1 MPDPAPKPHG
11 NDTPNSMAVERATE
25 PSLRSYSPSS
35 SIRGVAS
42 DIDYAESHQF
52 DATAGHEQLIAPTTP
67 MTESAMTL
75 VPAESPQET
84 LVASP
89 VKEHTE
95 LTESSQHNLP
105 PIPSALTENKA
116 NKSDAV
122 PSPSTVAM
130 PPPGK
135 VLLGKGKIDPK
146 AQDDFIAYML
156 AKK

>member
-1 MPDPAPKPHG
+1 MPDPAPKSHG
-11 NDTPNSMAVERATE
+11 NDTPN
-25 PSLRSYSPSS
+25 SLRSYSPSS

-42 DIDYAESHQF
+42 DIDYTESHPF
-52 DATAGHEQLIAPTTP
+52 DATRVPEQLIAPTTP

-89 VKEHTE
+89 VEEHPQLPE
-95 LTESSQHNLP
+95 PEQQDSP
-105 PIPSALTENKA
+105 PIPASLKKNKA
-116 NKSDAV
+116 SKSDAA
-122 PSPSTVAM
+122 PCPATVAV

-135 VLLGKGKIDPK
+135 ALLGKGKIDPK

-156 AKK
+156 AKN